1 MADPKES
8 NGTEYQWTEEDV
20 KPTRRW
26 ASDIPATAAAPSA
39 GVGTEYL
46 FNEPPSMAKDIRSS
60 AASQAKYIPGDIAS
74 IVGGA
79 GELYDI
85 AKAKAAKYLV
95 GYPAE
100 YLGYARPGT
109 AEEIEKEMAPEPG
122 AVTNKVLGVPFPT
135 PAGMEKLTRSFTP
148 ESWEYEPQL
157 LAGKLAGSATRVGGG
172 AALTGALGALEE
184 TPTII
189 RQLPTLADSRLIFN
203 PQALKETLGATVKT
217 AGKEAAIG
225 AGSGVAS
232 ELAGQAA
239 ENFGFDEADP
249 YARFLGGVLGVAG
262 GHTVARSVRYLMPDA
277 EAQAQLVSAMGQ
289 DFATGQS
296 KISPEHLQ
304 KMINEGYKPTAWD
317 VVGPRGEAL
326 LEKMGFKTPESKAA
340 IKKLNQDM
348 IDRGNAA
355 SGNVASYLEE
365 KVKGA
370 PLDAPALQKKIDA
383 QNQITTGK
391 IYDLAKNSPNAE
403 SVFSPKLRELM
414 QVDDFKKAMKVADSV
429 ATDPASGIIAGTD
442 RPPNLMYW
450 DQVKRS
456 LDDQIG
462 TALKGGAKDEARR
475 LMGLKGRLTSE
486 LDSIVPE
493 YADARGAAAEAFGSS
508 NAIESG
514 YNSIK
519 NMNAFKASD
528 YLDLRKKLSSEQ
540 QELMA
545 QGAASAVKDEIQN
558 RGLDAFLKAADK
570 PAMQTRLRMV
580 LGKDPI
586 TGEERFDSIVGKA
599 RVENMLAKTG
609 QVAAQDPKS
618 GLGLWAGIGGT
629 LGTLAEG
636 AGATVLQGQLPSAS
650 QTAGIV
656 GAAIT
661 SAAAKGAFNFAQNR
675 VANSVVKLMT
685 STDPDKLEKLAKMAQ
700 KDYAVASMLDKVGD
714 MSQKALLL
722 NSRVNPPYESEREG
736 RKSGGRVG
744 VMTAEALLRDLKRR
758 RVMLASKTEHMLS
771 LPDDAVV
778 QALDAAKR

>member
-1 MADPKES
+1 MADPENS
-8 NGTEYQWTEEDV
+8 NETEYQWTDSDARAV
-20 KPTRRW
+20 RRW
-26 ASDIPATAAAPSA
+26 ASDVPASAASPSA

-46 FNEPPSMAKDIRSS
+46 WNEPPSIEKDIKSS

-79 GELYDI
+79 GELFDI
-85 AKAKAAKYLV
+85 AKAKAAKYAV
-95 GYPAE
+95 GYPLE
-100 YLGYARPGT
+100 YFGYAKPGT
-109 AEEIEKEMAPEPG
+109 AEEIEKEMSPEPG

-135 PAGMEKLTRSFTP
+135 PIGMEKLTRSVTP
-148 ESWEYEPQL
+148 ESWEYEPQTL
-157 LAGKLAGSATRVGGG
+157 PGKLTGSATRVGGG
-172 AALTGALGALEE
+172 AALTGALGALGEA
-184 TPTII
+184 PTII
-189 RQLPTLADSRLIFN
+189 KQLPTFDNPLLIFN
-203 PQALKETLGATVKT
+203 PQALKETAGTVAKT
-217 AGKEAAIG
+217 ATKEGSIG

-249 YARFLGGVLGVAG
+249 YARFFGGVLGMAG
-262 GHTVARSVRYLMPDA
+262 GHAVARSVRYLMPDS

-304 KMINEGYKPTAWD
+304 EMINDGYKPTAWD
-317 VVGPRGEAL
+317 VVGPRGETI

-355 SGNVASYLEE
+355 SGNVASFLED
-365 KVKGA
+365 KVMGM
-370 PLDAPALQKKIDA
+370 PLDAPALQKSIDA
-383 QNQITTGK
+383 QNQIITSK

-429 ATDPASGIIAGTD
+429 ATDFASGIIAGTD

-475 LMGLKGRLTSE
+475 LMGLKGRLTNE

-545 QGAASAVKDEIQN
+545 QGAASAIKDEIQN

-570 PAMQTRLRMV
+570 PSMETRLRTV

-636 AGATVLQGQLPSAS
+636 AGATVLQGQLPTAS
-650 QTAGIV
+650 QSAGII
-656 GAAIT
+656 GAAIV
-661 SAAAKGAFNFAQNR
+661 SAAGKGTFNFAQNR

-685 STDPDKLEKLAKMAQ
+685 SNDPAKLEKLAQMAQ
-700 KDYAVASMLDKVGD
+700 KDYAVSSMLDKVGD
-714 MSQKALLL
+714 MSQRALLL

-736 RKSGGRVG
+736 RKSGGRTG
-744 VMTAEALLRDLKRR
+744 VMTPEALLRDLKRR
-758 RVMLASKTEHMLS
+758 RVMLANKTEHMLS
-771 LPDDAVV
+771 LPDDVVV